1 MNDLKFAFRQLLKN
15 PGFTAVAVLTLALG
29 IGANT
34 AIFSV
39 VNAVMFRRLPF
50 PNADRLVLIG
60 ETNARGEGDAVA
72 PANFLDWKEQSRLF
86 EEMGAKVDWGGYEL
100 TGAPEPEQV
109 IGAPVSAGMFRLLE
123 VRPLLGRIFSLDED
137 QAGGPPVLL
146 LSHALWQR
154 RFNSDPGIVRR
165 AVTLNGKRHS
175 VVGVMPPGFYL
186 NRDEVTLSESDQ
198 LWVPLAQE
206 LGAEGM
212 SRRNTRNLRVW
223 ARLKPGVSPEQA
235 QSEME
240 VIQGRLQQQFG
251 VASERRGVKIVPLRE
266 WRAEKVHR
274 TYGLLAILLG
284 AVGFVLLIACANV
297 ANLQLARAAARTREM
312 AIRLALGAGR
322 FRLIRQLLTESVLL
336 SGAAAGLGLLF
347 AFWGIEVLSAIVPE
361 TVRIPRIDQLVI
373 DQRVLAFTLLSAV
386 LAGVMF
392 GLAPA
397 LQSVRTNVQD
407 SLNESSR
414 GATSG
419 VRGRHMGGLL
429 VISQTALALVLLIG
443 AGLLIRSLIELQ
455 RVDPGFDAKNLLTL
469 RIPSPDRP
477 ENVDPAD
484 LQRRELFVTALLEK
498 LQSMA
503 GVKAVGFIDS
513 LPLTGGSRSHE
524 FEIEGQAQTRPPKA
538 VAHVVS
544 AAYFRTMAI
553 PLKLG
558 RVFDE
563 RDVRT
568 GLSVAVISETL
579 AERFW
584 PGENPIGKRLKQTG
598 PDSNGIWFTV
608 VGVVGDVRDS
618 QLGSAPK
625 PEAYWSS
632 AQLGSE
638 SLRATIVLRTGS
650 EPSHFVDAVRKEISA
665 LDRNQPMAHVQT
677 MEEVLS
683 RSVAPQ
689 RFNMTLIV
697 LLAGLALVLAT
708 AGIYGVIA
716 YSVAQR
722 THEIGV
728 RMALGAQKRNVLS
741 LVIGQGMKLVLRG
754 ILIGV
759 SSAWALN
766 RVMAGLLY
774 NVKAAD
780 PLTFSGVSLLLVGV
794 ALLACWLPARRAA
807 KVDPMEALGYE

>member
-1 MNDLKFAFRQLLKN
+1 
-15 PGFTAVAVLTLALG
+15 
-29 IGANT
+29 
-34 AIFSV
+34 
-39 VNAVMFRRLPF
+39 
-50 PNADRLVLIG
+50 
-60 ETNARGEGDAVA
+60 
-72 PANFLDWKEQSRLF
+72 
-86 EEMGAKVDWGGYEL
+86 
-100 TGAPEPEQV
+100 
-109 IGAPVSAGMFRLLE
+109 
-123 VRPLLGRIFSLDED
+123 
-137 QAGGPPVLL
+137 
-146 LSHALWQR
+146 
-154 RFNSDPGIVRR
+154 
-165 AVTLNGKRHS
+165 
-175 VVGVMPPGFYL
+175 
-186 NRDEVTLSESDQ
+186 
-198 LWVPLAQE
+198 
-206 LGAEGM
+206 
-212 SRRNTRNLRVW
+212 
-223 ARLKPGVSPEQA
+223 
-235 QSEME
+235 
-240 VIQGRLQQQFG
+240 
-251 VASERRGVKIVPLRE
+251 
-266 WRAEKVHR
+266 
-274 TYGLLAILLG
+274 
-284 AVGFVLLIACANV
+284 
-297 ANLQLARAAARTREM
+297 
-312 AIRLALGAGR
+312 
-322 FRLIRQLLTESVLL
+322 
-336 SGAAAGLGLLF
+336 
-347 AFWGIEVLSAIVPE
+347 
-361 TVRIPRIDQLVI
+361 
-373 DQRVLAFTLLSAV
+373 
-386 LAGVMF
+386 
-392 GLAPA
+392 
-397 LQSVRTNVQD
+397 
-407 SLNESSR
+407 
-414 GATSG
+414 
-419 VRGRHMGGLL
+419 MGGLL
-429 VISQTALALVLLIG
+429 VVSQIALALVLLIG
-443 AGLLIRSLIELQ
+443 AGLLVRSLIELQ
-455 RVDPGFDAKNLLTL
+455 RVDPGFDTKSLLTL
-469 RIPSPDRP
+469 QIPSPDRP

-524 FEIEGQAQTRPPKA
+524 FEIEGQAQARPPKA

-544 AAYFRTMAI
+544 AGYFRTMAI

-650 EPSHFVDAVRKEISA
+650 EPSRFVDAVRKEISA
-665 LDRNQPMAHVQT
+665 LDRNQPVAHVRT

-697 LLAGLALVLAT
+697 LLAGIALVLAT

-728 RMALGAQKRNVLS
+728 RMALGAQKRTVLS
-741 LVIGQGMKLVLRG
+741 LVIGQGMKLVLMG

-774 NVKAAD
+774 DVKPTD

-807 KVDPMEALGYE
+807 KVDPMEALRCE